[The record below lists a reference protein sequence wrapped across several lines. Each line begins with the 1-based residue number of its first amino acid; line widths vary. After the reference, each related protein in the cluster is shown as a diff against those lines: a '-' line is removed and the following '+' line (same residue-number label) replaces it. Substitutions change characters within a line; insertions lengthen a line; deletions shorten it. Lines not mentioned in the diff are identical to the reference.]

1 MGEPSS
7 WSWCSPTHVFDSH
20 DAIVKRCS
28 RACQA
33 PPPPAAA
40 DTGEAGSGAMKP
52 ANRGG
57 SRDPDPSPRR
67 RKADGGMT
75 PQEMKQLAELLQNV
89 PGIRSIELKDVK
101 GLAQLLREAPEIG
114 SIEIKGWFGTGV
126 VITRTSATP
135 TYAPALAPPP
145 TVLAPAAGASEPEA
159 AAVPRAAP
167 ALKEIKSPMVG
178 TWYKSPE
185 PGADPYVKVGSR
197 VTAGQ
202 TVCIIE
208 AMKIMN
214 EIEAEI
220 AGVIREVCVEDA
232 QPVEFGQVLFRVD
245 PNG

>member
-7 WSWCSPTHVFDSH
+7 WSWCSPDQILDSH
-20 DAIVKRCS
+20 DAIVNHHS
-28 RACQA
+28 RALRA
-33 PPPPAAA
+33 PSGPASSAA
-40 DTGEAGSGAMKP
+40 GDAGTGAMKP

-57 SRDPDPSPRR
+57 SRDPDRSPRR

-75 PQEMKQLAELLQNV
+75 PQEMKQLAELLQHV
-89 PGIRSIELKDVK
+89 PGIRSIELKDVE

-114 SIEIKGWFGTGV
+114 SIEIKGWFGTGI
-126 VITRTSATP
+126 VITRTSAAP
-135 TYAPALAPPP
+135 SFAPAVALAAP
-145 TVLAPAAGASEPEA
+145 APAAAGGVEAEA
-159 AAVPRAAP
+159 APRAVVP

-178 TWYKSPE
+178 TWYKAPE
-185 PGADPYVKVGSR
+185 PGAEPYVKIGSR

-220 AGVIREVCVEDA
+220 TGVIREVCVEDA

>member
-1 MGEPSS
+1 
-7 WSWCSPTHVFDSH
+7 
-20 DAIVKRCS
+20 
-28 RACQA
+28 
-33 PPPPAAA
+33 
-40 DTGEAGSGAMKP
+40 
-52 ANRGG
+52 
-57 SRDPDPSPRR
+57 
-67 RKADGGMT
+67 MT

-101 GLAQLLREAPEIG
+101 GLAQLLRESPEIG

-126 VITRTSATP
+126 VITRTSAMASYP
-135 TYAPALAPPP
+135 QAVALPVASAAPMAAPGEAEPREAPRPP
-145 TVLAPAAGASEPEA
+145 
-159 AAVPRAAP
+159 AAP

-178 TWYKSPE
+178 TYYKAPE

-197 VTAGQ
+197 VTPGQ

-220 AGVIREVCVEDA
+220 AGVIREVSVEDA